1 MVEKRNALLLNGNG
15 KQGTHK
21 SDVENI
27 LPDTEHFK
35 LQSEYFQRFKLQRDS
50 QDLLFDRGVIHDR
63 SPYFNCHRKHFTSII
78 SLMRNP
84 NSNKAYYDGVVTCS
98 NSKACPV
105 CAPRIMGKRSAEIRD
120 AVHKWLALAPENT
133 CYLLTLTFAHSIG
146 QSLEYLL
153 KLFSAAVHMFW
164 SNGSVKRLF
173 HGNGYRGRI
182 TSLEIQYSLAN
193 GFHPHQ
199 HVLIFSRRS
208 IFNLEK
214 LRGYWLSALQSVG
227 LSGISDI
234 ALDLIEARSAEN
246 YLTKISSEMALGN
259 LKQGRGVGH
268 FSPMQILS
276 EVADG
281 YSWAKDV
288 FCEYFKCTR
297 GIHSLYWSKHLKGFF
312 GICEVSDDQIAS
324 GAADSNL
331 QRFLD
336 FPCDYFRRLSVDHK
350 AALRKYAAFDEWD
363 KACRLL
369 DDLGVI
375 YWKEYKESLF
385 VENRTK

>member
-15 KQGTHK
+15 KQGTHE
-21 SDVENI
+21 SDGLNI
-27 LPDTEHFK
+27 LPETEHFK

-50 QDLLFDRGVIHDR
+50 QDLLYDRELIHDR
-63 SPYFNCHRKHFTSII
+63 SSYFNCHRKHFTSIV

-84 NSNKAYYDGVVTCS
+84 ESQRAYYDGIVTCS

-105 CAPRIMGKRSAEIRD
+105 CAPRIMGRRSAEIRD
-120 AVHKWLALAPENT
+120 AVHKWLALSPENT

-153 KLFSAAVHMFW
+153 KLFSAAVKVFW
-164 SNGSVKRLF
+164 ENSSVKRLF
-173 HGNGYRGRI
+173 KGNGYRGRI

-199 HVLIFSRRS
+199 HILLFCRRS

-214 LRGYWLSALQSVG
+214 LRGYWLSALQSAGLFG
-227 LSGISDI
+227 LSNI

-259 LKQGRGVGH
+259 LKQGRGNGH
-268 FSPMQILS
+268 YSPMQVLHEAS
-276 EVADG
+276 KG
-281 YSWAKDV
+281 YVWAKDV
-288 FCEYFKCTR
+288 WCDYFRCTR
-297 GIHSLYWSKHLKGFF
+297 RIHSLYWSKYLKAFF
-312 GICEVSDDQIAS
+312 GIGEVSDDQIANGS
-324 GAADSNL
+324 SDFNL
-331 QRFLD
+331 KRFLD

-350 AALRKYAAFDEWD
+350 ALLRKYAAFDEWD
-363 KACRLL
+363 NACRLL
-369 DDLGVI
+369 DDLNII
-375 YWKEYKESLF
+375 YWKEYKEELI
-385 VENRTK
+385 

>member
-1 MVEKRNALLLNGNG
+1 MVEKRDVLLLNGNG
-15 KQGTHK
+15 KQGIHK

-27 LPDTEHFK
+27 LPKIEHFK
-35 LQSEYFQRFKLQRDS
+35 LQLEYFQRFKLQRDS
-50 QDLLFDRGVIHDR
+50 QDLLFDRGLIHDR

-84 NSNKAYYDGVVTCS
+84 NSNKAYYDGIVTCS

-105 CAPRIMGKRSAEIRD
+105 CAPRIMGKRSAEIRT
-120 AVHKWLALAPENT
+120 AVHRWLNLAPENT
-133 CYLLTLTFAHSIG
+133 CYLLTLTFAHKISD
-146 QSLEYLL
+146 SLEYLL
-153 KLFSAAVHMFW
+153 KLFSAAVQMFW

-182 TSLEIQYSLAN
+182 TSLEIQYSRHN

-199 HVLIFSRRS
+199 HILFFARKSCFDI
-208 IFNLEK
+208 EK
-214 LRGYWLSALQSVG
+214 LRHYWLSALSSVG

-259 LKQGRGVGH
+259 LKQGRGTGH
-268 FSPMQILS
+268 FSPMQLLV
-276 EVADG
+276 EVGAG

-288 FCEYFKCTR
+288 WCEYFRCTR
-297 GIHSLYWSKHLKGFF
+297 GIHSLYWSKYLKAFF
-312 GICEVSDDQIAS
+312 GIGEVSDDQIAN

-350 AALRKYAAFDEWD
+350 AALRKYAAFNQWNE
-363 KACRLL
+363 ACTLL
-369 DDLGVI
+369 DELNII
-375 YWKEYKESLF
+375 YWKEYKEDLL
-385 VENRTK
+385 